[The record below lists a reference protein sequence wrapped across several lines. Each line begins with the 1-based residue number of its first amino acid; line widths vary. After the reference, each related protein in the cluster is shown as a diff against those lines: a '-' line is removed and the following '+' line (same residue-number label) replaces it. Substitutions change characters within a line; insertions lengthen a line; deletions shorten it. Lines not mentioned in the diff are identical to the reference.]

1 LPDNGSIQR
10 PPDAGS
16 IVVELSTLAA
26 IRRAVEQWSHRCK
39 LSESRTRDAVLAA
52 NELATNVI
60 RHGGGT
66 GRLWL
71 WCRGR
76 TLCCQVTDN
85 GPGLVDTGQL
95 NGPLPDPATPAGRG
109 LWLVGQLCEDV
120 HVVTGATGTVIT
132 FALNGAISAAGSAA

>member
-1 LPDNGSIQR
+1 MLDNGPIPR

-16 IVVELSTLAA
+16 IMVDLSALPA
-26 IRRAVEQWSHRCK
+26 IRRAVEQWSHLCD

-66 GRLWL
+66 GQLWL
-71 WCRGR
+71 WRRGE
-76 TLCCQVTDN
+76 TLCCQVADN
-85 GPGLVDTGQL
+85 GPGMADTGQL
-95 NGPLPDPATPAGRG
+95 DNPLPNPTVSAGRG
-109 LWLVGQLCEDV
+109 LWLVRRLCEEV

-132 FALNGAISAAGSAA
+132 FGLNGAIVAGSAA